1 MKLAIVGRGRHW
13 QHAFKDAARD
23 VWAVSSVFPRLP
35 RAHKIFNIHAPNRW
49 EPWLE
54 KFKAKLVIA
63 HDADGFEDCER
74 LPVSE
79 LVELHGRSFHSS
91 ISWMLAYGAFM
102 GYTDIGL
109 YGIDMF
115 AKQEF
120 LDQRDSLYF
129 LWGHL
134 TAIGVAVFAPEGNG
148 IAFPNYLYG
157 VEE

>member
-1 MKLAIVGRGRHW
+1 M
-13 QHAFKDAARD
+13 
-23 VWAVSSVFPRLP
+23 
-35 RAHKIFNIHAPNRW
+35 
-49 EPWLE
+49 
-54 KFKAKLVIA
+54 IA
-63 HDADGFEDCER
+63 HDAEGFEDCER
-74 LPVSE
+74 LPVDE
-79 LVELHGRSFHSS
+79 LVEIHGRSFNSS
-91 ISWMLAYGAFM
+91 ISWLLAYGAFM